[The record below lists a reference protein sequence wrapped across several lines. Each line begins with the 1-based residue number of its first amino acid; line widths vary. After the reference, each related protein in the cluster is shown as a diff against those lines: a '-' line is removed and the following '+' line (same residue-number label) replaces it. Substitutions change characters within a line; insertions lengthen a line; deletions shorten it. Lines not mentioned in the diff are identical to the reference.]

1 MIDNSR
7 SCFHGDI
14 IFGSQGQMS
23 LSSNKRQNGT
33 ATGGGGSDLSGQ
45 ALGLQS
51 AKLTASFCP
60 TFQRRAERY
69 RLMKEKV
76 TI

>member
-23 LSSNKRQNGT
+23 LSSNKRHNGT
-33 ATGGGGSDLSGQ
+33 ATGESDLSEQ
-45 ALGLQS
+45 ALGLQR
-51 AKLTASFCP
+51 AQLTASFGP
-60 TFQRRAERY
+60 TFQHAERD
-69 RLMKEKV
+69 RLIKDEV

>member
-33 ATGGGGSDLSGQ
+33 ATGESDLSEQ

-51 AKLTASFCP
+51 AKLTARFCP
-60 TFQRRAERY
+60 TFQHRAERY
-69 RLMKEKV
+69 RLIEDKV

>member
-33 ATGGGGSDLSGQ
+33 ATGESDLSEQ
-45 ALGLQS
+45 ASGLQS
-51 AKLTASFCP
+51 AELAAGFCP
-60 TFQRRAERY
+60 TFQHRAERVSIN
-69 RLMKEKV
+69 KG
-76 TI
+76 